1 MISLKGEKETVDFG
15 EKISSLLKDGV
26 TLALVGDLGS
36 GKTTLSKAIIHS
48 LTGIE
53 DIPSPTFNIGNEYNA
68 NAKTI
73 YHFDFYRLEEESEL
87 YGIGFDDYLSNKKAI
102 IIIEW
107 ADKFESS
114 LPKNYLKFKFT
125 KYDDARDVEIISVG
139 KKYMSIADEIENL
152 LK

>member
-1 MISLKGEKETVDFG
+1 M
-15 EKISSLLKDGV
+15 
-26 TLALVGDLGS
+26 
-36 GKTTLSKAIIHS
+36 
-48 LTGIE
+48 E
-53 DIPSPTFNIGNEYNA
+53 D
-68 NAKTI
+68 
-73 YHFDFYRLEEESEL
+73 ESEL

-107 ADKFESS
+107 ADRFESS

-125 KYDDARDVEIISVG
+125 KYDDARDVEVISVG